1 MNRPCRRQFEGR
13 ATMERQEQLRI
24 TAPNIDLGRTEV
36 PVAHAQGRPEIRAA
50 LAEFRPDGWK
60 LTRVYPA
67 EPGVQLI
74 LERSCC

>member
-1 MNRPCRRQFEGR
+1 
-13 ATMERQEQLRI
+13 MERQEQLRI